1 MGIERFDEVIDRTN
15 TNSEKYDKKK
25 EFGKPADVL
34 PLWVADMDFRAPEE
48 VLLAL
53 HDAVTHGI
61 FGYSEPDETYFLALQ
76 TWFSKHFQWKL
87 EPEWLVKSPGVV
99 FALHAAVR
107 ALTKEGDA
115 VLIQPPVYYP
125 FFKVVEENNRKLICN
140 PLLRRGLQYEIN
152 FEEFEQKIIEEEV
165 KLFLLCSPHNPVGRV
180 WKREELDRILEI
192 CVRHQVFVVSDE
204 IHCDFTYPGNQ
215 HIVFATLSREASDCC
230 IVCTAPSKTFNL
242 AGLQTSN
249 IFIENP
255 VIRKK
260 FKRALYQKTGYQEL
274 NQLGLVA
281 CQAAYEKGEHWLAE
295 LKEYLTGN
303 LEYVRRFLEKKIPEI
318 KLMEPQGT
326 YLLWLD
332 CSGLGFGEEELEQFM
347 LYRAKLWFSEG
358 SKFDRASGQYERVN
372 IACPR
377 SILIQA
383 MEQLETAVKG
393 ARKDENFDKRKIC
406 SQSDA

>member
-260 FKRALYQKTGYQEL
+260 FKRALYQKTGYQRQRSL
-274 NQLGLVA
+274 RHSA
-281 CQAAYEKGEHWLAE
+281 
-295 LKEYLTGN
+295 
-303 LEYVRRFLEKKIPEI
+303 
-318 KLMEPQGT
+318 
-326 YLLWLD
+326 
-332 CSGLGFGEEELEQFM
+332 
-347 LYRAKLWFSEG
+347 
-358 SKFDRASGQYERVN
+358 
-372 IACPR
+372 IAH
-377 SILIQA
+377 
-383 MEQLETAVKG
+383 
-393 ARKDENFDKRKIC
+393 ARKFCYFLKRMKNFP
-406 SQSDA
+406 

>member
-1 MGIERFDEVIDRTN
+1 MTKYDFDQIIERKN
-15 TNSEKYDKKK
+15 TNCLKYDFAV
-25 EFGKPADVL
+25 ERHRPADIL
-34 PLWVADMDFRAPEE
+34 PFWVADMDFAVPSEVIEE
-48 VLLAL
+48 LVKRSR
-53 HDAVTHGI
+53 HGI
-61 FGYSEPDETYFLALQ
+61 FGYTDIKEDYFLTLKK
-76 TWFSKHFQWKL
+76 WFARQHAWQLKDKS
-87 EPEWLVKSPGVV
+87 LVVTPGVV
-99 FALHAAVR
+99 FAICAAIR
-107 ALTKEGDA
+107 AFTEENDA
-115 VLIQPPVYYP
+115 VLIQRPVYYP
-125 FFKVVEENNRKLICN
+125 FSLSIEQNNRRLINN
-140 PLLRRGLQYEIN
+140 PLVLRDGRYEID
-152 FEEFEQKIIEEEV
+152 FADFEQKIIENKV
-165 KLFLLCSPHNPVGRV
+165 KLFILCNPHNPVGRV
-180 WKREELDRILEI
+180 WTRDELTRLGDI
-192 CVRHQVFVVSDE
+192 CVKHDVLVVADE
-204 IHCDFTYPGNQ
+204 IHEEFTRPGYK
-215 HIVFATLSREASDCC
+215 HLVFAALKPEYALRT
-230 IVCTAPSKTFNL
+230 ITCTAPSKTFNL
-242 AGLQTSN
+242 AGLQISN

-303 LEYVRRFLEKKIPEI
+303 LEYVRRFLEEKIPEI

-332 CSGLGFGEEELEQFM
+332 CSGLGFGDEELEQFM
-347 LYRAKLWFSEG
+347 LHKAKLWFSEG
-358 SKFDRASGQYERVN
+358 SKFDRSSGQYERVN

-393 ARKDENFDKRKIC
+393 ARKDENFDKRKIR